1 MEKDERQALF
11 IYERGKSIMNSAVTK
26 QEYLEAVSYF
36 AQISDFNDSAD
47 LMSECIRLSENAE
60 KDEVYNKA
68 IDTMRGDSIE
78 DYRRS
83 LWLFD
88 SIPDWRDSAQMA
100 QLCRQTIEGRIA
112 NQEKKKRRIRIIIIS
127 AVSVVLIAI
136 IATVVIVDV
145 VLSSK
150 YDRAEKYYE
159 SEKYAK
165 AYKLYD
171 ELDGFNDSDE
181 KIEKIKAE
189 GKKLARN
196 MADKGEYKK
205 AYDLLVGIGMSS
217 KEYSL
222 MSAYKSAMNG
232 DYKSAVKSG
241 LTEIIIPEGVTSIK
255 SDEFRDC
262 TELKKITLPSSLERI
277 SDGAFY
283 GCVELQRVVFAEG
296 CQLKS
301 IGVSA
306 FQNCS
311 ALKEITITSKVTTIG
326 KNAFTGCT
334 SLKTANFK
342 FTGNWKITVEGE
354 KIKFESSE
362 IADSKLA
369 AEILTDIVSEFS
381 LTR

>member
-1 MEKDERQALF
+1 MEKDERQTLF
-11 IYERGKSIMNSAVTK
+11 IYERGKSIMRNAATK

-68 IDTMRGDSIE
+68 MDAMRGDSVE
-78 DYRRS
+78 DYRRA
-83 LWLFD
+83 LGLFD
-88 SIPDWRDSAQMA
+88 SISDWRDSAQMA
-100 QLCRQTIEGRIA
+100 QLCRQRIEGRIA
-112 NQEKKKRRIRIIIIS
+112 NQAKKKRRIRIIIIS

-136 IATVVIVDV
+136 IATVVIVDAV
-145 VLSSK
+145 FSSK

-159 SEKYAK
+159 RKEYAK

-171 ELDGFNDSDE
+171 ELDGFNNSDK
-181 KIEKIKAE
+181 KIAKIRDE
-189 GKKLARN
+189 GKKLALE
-196 MADKGEYKK
+196 MANKGEYKE
-205 AYDLLVGIGMSS
+205 AYNLLVEIGISP

-241 LTEIIIPEGVTSIK
+241 LTEIFIPEGVTSIK
-255 SDEFRDC
+255 SDEFRAC

-277 SDGAFY
+277 NNDAFY
-283 GCVELQRVVFAEG
+283 GCVELQKVVFSEG

-311 ALKEITITSKVTTIG
+311 ALKEITITSKVTVIE

-342 FTGNWKITVEGE
+342 FTGNWRITVKGE

-369 AEILTDIVSEFS
+369 AEILTDIGSEFT
-381 LTR
+381 LIR